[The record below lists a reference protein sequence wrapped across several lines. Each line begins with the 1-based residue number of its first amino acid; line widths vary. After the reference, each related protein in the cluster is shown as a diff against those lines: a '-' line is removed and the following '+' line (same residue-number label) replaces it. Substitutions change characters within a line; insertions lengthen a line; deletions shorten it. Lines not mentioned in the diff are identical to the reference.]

1 MRSLRVVSIFGFVFA
16 LILAVGYG
24 VNQNH
29 TVSEKQHSRLI
40 SPAMLNRFLERNLP
54 DSAKTHQLQSGE
66 LTRHFLVY
74 QPENLKPNPP
84 MVILLHGGG
93 GSMRKNFIFP
103 TTAQWLTLADQNGF
117 LLISPNGVNP
127 RTGDTDGN
135 HQTWN
140 GLRPWKDSRRSQ
152 ADDVSF
158 IASIIDWAAE
168 QHSIDREQVYVM
180 GASNG
185 GELVFRLLIERP
197 TLFAAGVAN
206 ISSLPAIEVPRPEQ
220 GTPIMMMNGTEDP
233 LMPWQG
239 GPVRG
244 VAEPVRPVPETVEYW
259 IEVNKADK
267 EAAVTNQLPDRAPN
281 DDCRITTTA
290 YPKKPNGKPV
300 VLFYAMEGGG
310 HSTPF
315 PRQRV
320 MPRRMR
326 ELLGN
331 SCEDVDGTAL
341 AWDFMEKY

>member
-1 MRSLRVVSIFGFVFA
+1 MRRLRVVSIFGFLFA
-16 LILAVGYG
+16 LILTVGYG
-24 VNQNH
+24 VNQNN
-29 TVSEKQHSRLI
+29 TVSEKQHSRLL
-40 SPAMLNRFLERNLP
+40 SPVRLNRFLERNLP
-54 DSAKTHQLQSGE
+54 DSAKAHQLQSGE

-74 QPENLKPNPP
+74 QPENLKPNAPL
-84 MVILLHGGG
+84 VILLHGGG

-103 TTAQWLTLADQNGF
+103 TTARWQSLADQHGF

-135 HQTWN
+135 YQTWN
-140 GLRPWKDSRRSQ
+140 GLRPGKDGRRSN
-152 ADDVSF
+152 ADDVF
-158 IASIIDWAAE
+158 FMTSIIDWTA
-168 QHSIDREQVYVM
+168 QNHNIDRDRVYVT

-197 TLFAAGVAN
+197 NLFAAGVAN
-206 ISSLPAIEVPRPEQ
+206 ISSLPAIEVPRPQQ
-220 GTPIMMMNGTEDP
+220 GTPIMMINGTEDP
-233 LMPWQG
+233 LIPWQG

-259 IEVNKADK
+259 IEINNANK
-267 EAAVTNQLPDRAPN
+267 EAAVTTQLPDKAPN
-281 DDCRITTTA
+281 DGCRITATA

-300 VLFYAMEGGG
+300 MLFYAMEGGG

-315 PRQRV
+315 PRKRP

-331 SCEDVDGTAL
+331 PCEDVDGTAL
-341 AWDFMEKY
+341 AWDFMEEY